1 MRGSVRRGSGKHAII
16 SNLMGDTSE
25 TPIELDALQRD
36 ALIPQIDAFI
46 DATSDPSAREVYE
59 TLRNAVAAMSVPA
72 ELQARLGAIVE
83 VALTSGRVRKL
94 FGPGAELALNS
105 LFMKTPRGREIAASI
120 AELNKAL
127 GELCGQEIEHITTTP
142 RSPGAYSL
150 TIKTAK
156 CQIVV
161 RFESAGVRVE
171 SLELDVGG

>member
-1 MRGSVRRGSGKHAII
+1 MA
-16 SNLMGDTSE
+16 DTSDMA
-25 TPIELDALQRD
+25 IELDALQRD
-36 ALIPQIDAFI
+36 VLIPQIDAFL
-46 DATSDPSAREVYE
+46 DATSDPAAREVYE
-59 TLRNAVAAMSVPA
+59 ALREAVAAMSIPA
-72 ELQARLGAIVE
+72 QLQARLGAIVE

-120 AELNKAL
+120 AELNQAL
-127 GELCGQEIEHITTTP
+127 GELRGQEIEHITTTQ

-150 TIKTAK
+150 TIKTGK

-161 RFESAGVRVE
+161 RFEAAGVRVE